1 MSNGWNYNQQLCMMI
16 PVWFD
21 GPQFPP
27 SIIRK
32 KIIQRR
38 RYQSMVAN
46 PENTEEILLS
56 APKKGGKLK
65 QLN

>member
-27 SIIRK
+27 SIRK

-46 PENTEEILLS
+46 LENTEEILLS
-56 APKKGGKLK
+56 APKKRGKLK

>member
-1 MSNGWNYNQQLCMMI
+1 MHDA
-16 PVWFD
+16 VWFD

-56 APKKGGKLK
+56 APKKRGKLK